1 MPKRSLLNLEKIAI
15 PSFVE
20 DSSNDAKQLDFLIEN
35 CLTAR
40 QKQIIVLYYY
50 QKQTLRQIA
59 DTLGITESTVCRTKK
74 RACKRLSHY
83 LYHTRRELSNHEDT
97 DL

>member
-1 MPKRSLLNLEKIAI
+1 MSNRSFLNLEKI
-15 PSFVE
+15 PDMLSE
-20 DSSNDAKQLDFLIEN
+20 NSPTDYKQLDFLIEN

-50 QKQTLRQIA
+50 EKQTLRQIA
-59 DTLGITESTVCRTKK
+59 NTLGITESTACRTKQ

-83 LYHTRRELSNHEDT
+83 LYPTRRELSKHERPP
-97 DL
+97 L

>member
-1 MPKRSLLNLEKIAI
+1 MSKRSLLNPEKLPVVFSENSPA
-15 PSFVE
+15 
-20 DSSNDAKQLDFLIEN
+20 DYKHLNFLIEN

-59 DTLGITESTVCRTKK
+59 DILGITESTVCRTKK
-74 RACKRLSHY
+74 RACKRLTHY
-83 LYHTRRELSNHEDT
+83 LYHTRRELSNDEDT
-97 DL
+97 HL

>member
-1 MPKRSLLNLEKIAI
+1 MSNYFFLNSENI
-15 PSFVE
+15 PDQFAE
-20 DSSNDAKQLDFLIEN
+20 NSSADCKQLDFLIEN
-35 CLTAR
+35 CMTAR

-59 DTLGITESTVCRTKK
+59 DTLGIAESTVCRTKQ

-83 LYHTRRELSNHEDT
+83 LYHTRRELSNNEHPH
-97 DL
+97 L

>member
-1 MPKRSLLNLEKIAI
+1 MSNRSLLNPEKLPAVF
-15 PSFVE
+15 SE
-20 DSSNDAKQLDFLIEN
+20 DSPADCKQLHFLIEN

-59 DTLGITESTVCRTKK
+59 DILGITESTVCRTKK
-74 RACKRLSHY
+74 RACKRLAHY
-83 LYHTRRELSNHEDT
+83 LYHTRRELFNDEDT
-97 DL
+97 HL